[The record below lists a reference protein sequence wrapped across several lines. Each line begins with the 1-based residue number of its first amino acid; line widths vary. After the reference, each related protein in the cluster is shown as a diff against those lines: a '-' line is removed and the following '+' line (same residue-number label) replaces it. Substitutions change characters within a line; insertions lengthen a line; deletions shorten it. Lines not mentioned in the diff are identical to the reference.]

1 MKKRIII
8 IIMGLFMTLLNSQ
21 SGYKK
26 PPENIQKIFDA
37 PAIPAVGFIPF
48 THIGIEAT
56 YQRYQSLEQL
66 ADESVKLAGE
76 DISIKLN
83 APQDMYP
90 INKMKIIHF
99 ENDTEILLDLPE
111 NIKIRSYRNSIDNQK
126 LAITYETE
134 NGIKLLTADV
144 NTGEIR
150 KFDSIQIN
158 DVFDDT
164 GIFWLNDNKTLLI
177 KTIPE
182 KRGNA
187 PERSKIPD
195 SPIIEETSGKTSTV
209 RTYQN
214 LLKNK
219 HDEELFDYYFTSQ
232 LILLNT
238 ETGKIKKIGKP
249 AILDDV
255 DLSPDNKYIL
265 IERIEKPYSY
275 QVPYYYFPKTFEIV
289 DLNGNYVKELHKR
302 PLQDQI
308 PIGGTYIGPRRFH
321 WQPLK
326 DATLVWAE
334 ALDEG
339 NPKNEVDF
347 RDKIVRLS
355 APFKKK
361 PEIIFKTE
369 HRYSW
374 INWSENEDELI
385 YYEYD
390 RDKLWRKGWLYRIGE
405 KKPELVYD
413 LSIHDNYNDPGDLIT
428 RKTNRGRNVFLKES
442 NIVYYKNNK
451 GATPDGNFPYLMK
464 YNFQTKE
471 KEILFKCKK
480 GFHETF
486 SAFVGKNLDQITIK
500 SENRETPPNY
510 FIIDLKKG
518 ERNKELETRVKITD
532 FANPYPELTE
542 LKKELVTYTRLDSVP
557 LSGELYLPADNNK
570 GDRLPLIIDAY
581 PEEFTD
587 KSTAGQIDSSPNK
600 FIRFWG
606 SSIRYL
612 TLQGYAVLAR
622 ASIPIVGDPET
633 VNETFIEQT
642 VSSVQAAIDYLD
654 QRGIIDPKKVGI
666 TGHSYGAFMVAN
678 VLAHSDLCAAGIA
691 KSGAYNR
698 TLTPFGFQSERRTL
712 WESKDFYIKV
722 SPFMFAE
729 KINEPLLLI
738 HGEDDPNS
746 GTYPLQSKRFY
757 QALKGNGATTRLV
770 VLPLEGHGYRARESN
785 LHVLAEM
792 IEWFEKY
799 LKGTS

>member
-1 MKKRIII
+1 
-8 IIMGLFMTLLNSQ
+8 MTFLNSQ
-21 SGYKK
+21 SGYKL
-26 PPENIQKIFDA
+26 PPDNIVKIFDA
-37 PAIPAVGFIPF
+37 PAIPSVYFIPF
-48 THIGIEAT
+48 TKIGIETT
-56 YQRYQSLEQL
+56 YQRYQTLEQL

-76 DISIKLN
+76 DISKKLN
-83 APQDMYP
+83 APQDSYP
-90 INKMKIIHF
+90 INKMKILNF
-99 ENDTEILLDLPE
+99 EENSEISLNLPE
-111 NIKIRSYRNSIDNQK
+111 DIKIRNYRISFDKKK
-126 LAITYETE
+126 LAITYEAET
-134 NGIKLLTADV
+134 GIKLMTADIK
-144 NTGEIR
+144 TGKIQA
-150 KFDSIQIN
+150 FDSIQIN
-158 DVFDDT
+158 DVFEDT
-164 GIFWLNDNKTLLI
+164 GIFWLNDSKTLLI

-182 KRGNA
+182 NRGQE
-187 PERSKIPD
+187 PEKPKVPE

-232 LILLNT
+232 LILLDS
-238 ETGKIKKIGKP
+238 ETGKIRKVGKP
-249 AILDDV
+249 AIYDDV
-255 DLSPDNKYIL
+255 DLSPDNKYLL
-265 IERIEKPYSY
+265 IERIERPYSY
-275 QVPYYYFPKTFEIV
+275 QVPYYYFPKTFEII
-289 DLNGNYVKELHKR
+289 DLKGNLVKELHKR

-326 DATLVWAE
+326 DATLIWAE

-347 RDKIVRLS
+347 RDKICRLA
-355 APFKKK
+355 APFSQT
-361 PEIIFKTE
+361 PEEIFKTE
-369 HRYSW
+369 HRYSR
-374 INWSENEDELI
+374 IDWSENEDELI

-390 RDKLWRKGWLYRIGE
+390 RDELWRKGWLYKIGNE
-405 KKPELVYD
+405 KPKLVYD
-413 LSIHDNYNDPGDLIT
+413 LSIRDNYNDPGDLIK
-428 RKTNRGRNVFLKES
+428 RKTTRGQKVFIKKGDF
-442 NIVYYKNNK
+442 VYFKNNK

-471 KEILFKCKK
+471 KEIIFKCRE

-486 SAFVGKNLDQITIK
+486 SGFFGKDLDKIAIR
-500 SENRETPPNY
+500 SENRKTPPNY
-510 FIIDLKKG
+510 FFTELKTGK
-518 ERNKELETRVKITD
+518 RVQVTD
-532 FANPYPELTE
+532 YANPYPELTE
-542 LKKELVTYTRLDSVP
+542 LKKELVTYTRKDSVP
-557 LSGELYLPADNNK
+557 LSGELYLPADHKK
-570 GDRLPLIIDAY
+570 GQRLPLIINAY
-581 PEEFTD
+581 PEEYAD
-587 KSTAGQIDSSPNK
+587 KSTAGQIDSSPHK

-622 ASIPIVGDPET
+622 ASIPIVGNPEI

-642 VSSVQAAIDYLD
+642 VSSVQAAIEYLD
-654 QRGIIDPKKVGI
+654 KRRIIDPTKVGI

-729 KINEPLLLI
+729 KINEPILLI
-738 HGEDDPNS
+738 HGEEDPNS
-746 GTYPLQSKRFY
+746 GTYPVQSKRFY

-770 VLPLEGHGYRARESN
+770 VLPYEGHGYRARKSN

-792 IEWFEKY
+792 IEWFDKY
-799 LKGTS
+799 LK